1 MSTVL
6 RFAGFEIDRQRA
18 DLRRPD
24 GEAVRLRPKP
34 FTMLSFLATNA
45 GRMVGKQE
53 LMDAVWPNVV
63 VSEDSLFQ
71 CVREIRAAI
80 GDDRRQILKV
90 VSGRGYL
97 LDAEV
102 EIVAAP
108 TAELQ
113 EPSPANPAADSR
125 AETEIIPAAAALSPP
140 TGLRRLAPRTIA
152 IAAAGL
158 AVFAVGLAM
167 AAPFIGQRFARTL
180 PTIAV
185 SPFADGSGDPQVAL
199 MAANVTEQ
207 LVNGLSRIPDIR
219 VLAPRLEHGGAIAV
233 AAQTARP
240 DYVLRGELQRS
251 NGSWSVQAR
260 IVNAATEEVRWS
272 TAFAVDTQGIDLS
285 LQQSRIAAG
294 VGYPAAAKLNAFEN
308 SKGRRNNAAVVID
321 QAQAFINRTSPEKFK
336 ASLEMLEKGL
346 AADPA
351 DTDLKAELA
360 TQLLRGI
367 QTAWFTG
374 AEADHAAARAR
385 ELLDGAL
392 KLEPNY
398 LPLLQGYCRL
408 LTATNQFVDS
418 LVACAR
424 ALNQN
429 PWDGLVLFHLGLT
442 HIQLGRFDDALSAY
456 MLADRYDT
464 PQVSRWTWLLGVG
477 QAYVFMDRSEEAL
490 PWLERS
496 IAVTPGTGRTH
507 FLLAAAY
514 QRLGRFDEA
523 KAALAEGMRLR
534 PGTTA
539 ANVALPPNNASAVY
553 LARAKD
559 INDLLIAAGM
569 PRGEAQTSAT
579 N

>member
-6 RFAGFEIDRQRA
+6 RFAGFEIDSQRA

-34 FTMLSFLATNA
+34 FTMLQFLASNA
-45 GRMVGKQE
+45 GRVVGKQE
-53 LMDAVWPNVV
+53 LMNAVWPSVV

-80 GDDRRQILKV
+80 GDERRQILKV
-90 VSGRGYL
+90 ISGRGYL

-102 EIVAAP
+102 ETVATP
-108 TAELQ
+108 SIELQ
-113 EPSPANPAADSR
+113 TTTPTPPAAESR
-125 AETEIIPAAAALSPP
+125 PATEAISAPAPLPLPA
-140 TGLRRLAPRTIA
+140 GRRRPAPRTVA
-152 IAAAGL
+152 LAAAGL
-158 AVFAVGLAM
+158 AVFAIGLAV
-167 AAPFIGQRFARTL
+167 AAPFFGQRAARTE

-185 SPFADGSGDPQVAL
+185 SPFGDGSGDPQVAL

-219 VLAPRLEHGGAIAV
+219 VLAPRPENGV
-233 AAQTARP
+233 AAAP
-240 DYVLRGELQRS
+240 AAHADYVLRGELQKS
-251 NGSWSVQAR
+251 NGTWNVQAR
-260 IVNAATEEVRWS
+260 IVNASTDEVRWS
-272 TAFAVDTQGIDLS
+272 TTFAVDAGGSDVA
-285 LQQSRIAAG
+285 LQQSRITAG

-308 SKGRRNNAAVVID
+308 NKSRPGNAAVVID
-321 QAQAFINRTSPEKFK
+321 QAQAFINRTSPEKFR
-336 ASLEMLEKGL
+336 ASLGMLEKGL
-346 AADPA
+346 AEDPA
-351 DTDLKAELA
+351 NTDLKAELA

-374 AEADHAAARAR
+374 AEADQAAARAG
-385 ELLDGAL
+385 ELLESAL

-398 LPLLQGYCRL
+398 LPLLQGRCRL
-408 LTATNQFVDS
+408 LTATNHFVDS

-424 ALNQN
+424 ALRQN

-442 HIQLGRFDDALSAY
+442 HVQLGRFDDALAAY

-477 QAYVFMDRSEEAL
+477 QAYILMDRSEEAL
-490 PWLERS
+490 SWLERS
-496 IAVTPGTGRTH
+496 LAVTPGTGRTH

-523 KAALAEGMRLR
+523 KAALAEGMKLR

-539 ANVALPPNNASAVY
+539 ANVSLPKKNASAVY
-553 LARAKD
+553 LTRAKE
-559 INDLLIAAGM
+559 INELLIAAGM
-569 PRGEAQTSAT
+569 PRGEAQASAT
-579 N
+579 Y

>member
-1 MSTVL
+1 MSAVL

-34 FTMLSFLATNA
+34 FTMLSFLAANA
-45 GRMVGKQE
+45 GRVVGKQE

-71 CVREIRAAI
+71 CIREIRAAI

-90 VSGRGYL
+90 ISGRGYL

-102 EIVAAP
+102 EVVATPADVPSAP
-108 TAELQ
+108 AVE
-113 EPSPANPAADSR
+113 SR
-125 AETEIIPAAAALSPP
+125 PKTSTPAAALLPSP
-140 TGLRRLAPRTIA
+140 GLRRLAPRTIA
-152 IAAAGL
+152 FAAAGL
-158 AVFAVGLAM
+158 AIFAVGLAV
-167 AAPFIGQRFARTL
+167 AAPFIGQRLARTL
-180 PTIAV
+180 PVIAV
-185 SPFADGSGDPQVAL
+185 APLADGSGDPQVAL

-207 LVNGLSRIPDIR
+207 LVDGLSRIPDIR
-219 VLAPRLEHGGAIAV
+219 VLAPRSEPGVTAV
-233 AAQTARP
+233 AGPARRA
-240 DYVLRGELQRS
+240 DYVLRGELQKA
-251 NGSWSVQAR
+251 NGIWTVQAR
-260 IVNAATEEVRWS
+260 MVDAATDEVRWS
-272 TAFAVDTQGIDLS
+272 TAFAIDAGGNDVA
-285 LQQSRIAAG
+285 LQQSRITAG
-294 VGYPAAAKLNAFEN
+294 VGYPTAAKLNAFAYN
-308 SKGRRNNAAVVID
+308 KSRANDAAVVIN
-321 QAQAFINRTSPEKFK
+321 QAQAFINRTSPEKFR

-346 AADPA
+346 AAEPA
-351 DTDLKAELA
+351 NIDLKAELA

-374 AEADHAAARAR
+374 AEADQAALRAR
-385 ELLDGAL
+385 DLLDGAL
-392 KLEPNY
+392 KAEPNY

-408 LTATNQFVDS
+408 LTATNHFVDS
-418 LVACAR
+418 LVACAK

-477 QAYVFMDRSEEAL
+477 QAYVFMDRAEDAL

-496 IAVTPGTGRTH
+496 LAVTPGTGRTH

-523 KAALAEGMRLR
+523 KAAVTEGMKLR

-539 ANVALPPNNASAVY
+539 ANVALPVKNASAVF
-553 LARAKD
+553 LARSNEIKE
-559 INDLLIAAGM
+559 LLIAAGM
-569 PRGEAQTSAT
+569 PRGETRTSAT
-579 N
+579 Q

>member
-1 MSTVL
+1 MSAVL

-34 FTMLSFLATNA
+34 FTMLSFLAANA
-45 GRMVGKQE
+45 GRVVGKQE

-71 CVREIRAAI
+71 CIREIRAAI

-90 VSGRGYL
+90 ISGRGYL

-102 EIVAAP
+102 EVVAAP
-108 TAELQ
+108 
-113 EPSPANPAADSR
+113 ADVPIAPTIESR
-125 AETEIIPAAAALSPP
+125 PKTSTPAAALLPP
-140 TGLRRLAPRTIA
+140 PGLRRLAPRTIA
-152 IAAAGL
+152 FAAAGL
-158 AVFAVGLAM
+158 AIFAVGLAV
-167 AAPFIGQRFARTL
+167 AAPFIGQRLARTL
-180 PTIAV
+180 PVIAV
-185 SPFADGSGDPQVAL
+185 APLADGSGDPQVAL

-207 LVNGLSRIPDIR
+207 LVDGLSRIPDIR
-219 VLAPRLEHGGAIAV
+219 VLAPRSEPSVTAV
-233 AAQTARP
+233 AGPARRA
-240 DYVLRGELQRS
+240 DYVLRGELQKA
-251 NGSWSVQAR
+251 NGIWTVQAR
-260 IVNAATEEVRWS
+260 MVDAATDEVRWS
-272 TAFAVDTQGIDLS
+272 TAFAIDAGGNDVA
-285 LQQSRIAAG
+285 LQQSRITAG
-294 VGYPAAAKLNAFEN
+294 VGYPTAAKLNAFAY
-308 SKGRRNNAAVVID
+308 SKGRANDAAVVIN
-321 QAQAFINRTSPEKFK
+321 QAQAFINRTSPEKFR

-346 AADPA
+346 AAEPA
-351 DTDLKAELA
+351 NIDLKAELA

-374 AEADHAAARAR
+374 AEADQAALRAR
-385 ELLDGAL
+385 DLLDGAL
-392 KLEPNY
+392 KAEPNY

-408 LTATNQFVDS
+408 LTATNHFVDS
-418 LVACAR
+418 LVACAK

-477 QAYVFMDRSEEAL
+477 QAYVFMDRAEDAL

-496 IAVTPGTGRTH
+496 LAVTPGTGRTH

-514 QRLGRFDEA
+514 QRLGRFDDA
-523 KAALAEGMRLR
+523 KAAVAEGMKLR

-539 ANVALPPNNASAVY
+539 ANVALPVKNASAVF
-553 LARAKD
+553 LARSNEIKE
-559 INDLLIAAGM
+559 LLIAADM
-569 PRGEAQTSAT
+569 PRGATRTSAAQ
-579 N
+579 

>member
-1 MSTVL
+1 MSAVL

-34 FTMLSFLATNA
+34 FTMLSFLAANA
-45 GRMVGKQE
+45 GRVVGKQE

-71 CVREIRAAI
+71 CIREIRAAI

-90 VSGRGYL
+90 ISGRGYL

-102 EIVAAP
+102 EVVAAP
-108 TAELQ
+108 
-113 EPSPANPAADSR
+113 ADVPIAPTIESR
-125 AETEIIPAAAALSPP
+125 PKTSTPAAALLPP
-140 TGLRRLAPRTIA
+140 PGLRRLAPRTIA
-152 IAAAGL
+152 FAAAGL
-158 AVFAVGLAM
+158 AIFAVGLAV
-167 AAPFIGQRFARTL
+167 AAPFIGQRLAQTL
-180 PTIAV
+180 PVIAV
-185 SPFADGSGDPQVAL
+185 APLADGSGDPQVAL

-207 LVNGLSRIPDIR
+207 LVDGLSRIPDIR
-219 VLAPRLEHGGAIAV
+219 VLAPRSEPGVTAV
-233 AAQTARP
+233 AGPARRA
-240 DYVLRGELQRS
+240 DYVLRGELQKA
-251 NGSWSVQAR
+251 NGIWTVQAR
-260 IVNAATEEVRWS
+260 MVDAATDEVRWS
-272 TAFAVDTQGIDLS
+272 TAFAIDAGGNDVA
-285 LQQSRIAAG
+285 LQQSRITAG
-294 VGYPAAAKLNAFEN
+294 VGYPTAAKLNAFAY
-308 SKGRRNNAAVVID
+308 SKGRANDAAVVIN
-321 QAQAFINRTSPEKFK
+321 QAQAFINRTSPEKFR

-346 AADPA
+346 AAEPA
-351 DTDLKAELA
+351 NIDLKAELA

-374 AEADHAAARAR
+374 AEADQAALRAR
-385 ELLDGAL
+385 DLLDGAL
-392 KLEPNY
+392 KAEPNY

-408 LTATNQFVDS
+408 LTATNHFVDS
-418 LVACAR
+418 LVACAK

-477 QAYVFMDRSEEAL
+477 QAYVFMDRAEDAL

-496 IAVTPGTGRTH
+496 LAVTPGTGRTH

-523 KAALAEGMRLR
+523 KAAVTEGMKLR

-539 ANVALPPNNASAVY
+539 ANVALPVKNASAVF
-553 LARAKD
+553 LARSNEIKE
-559 INDLLIAAGM
+559 LLIAAGM
-569 PRGEAQTSAT
+569 PRGETRTSAT
-579 N
+579 Q

>member
-1 MSTVL
+1 MSAVL

-18 DLRRPD
+18 NLRRAN
-24 GEAVRLRPKP
+24 GQAVRLRPKS
-34 FTMLSFLATNA
+34 FKLLDFLAANA
-45 GRMVGKQE
+45 GRIVGKQE
-53 LMDAVWPNVV
+53 LMNAVWPNVLV
-63 VSEDSLFQ
+63 NEDSLFQ
-71 CVREIRAAI
+71 CVREIRAAM

-90 VSGRGYL
+90 ISGRGYL

-102 EIVAAP
+102 QIVAAP
-108 TAELQ
+108 TAGL
-113 EPSPANPAADSR
+113 PAGISATPVTDSP
-125 AETEIIPAAAALSPP
+125 ETDAIPAAAPLPP
-140 TGLRRLAPRTIA
+140 PVGLRKLAPRTIA
-152 IAAAGL
+152 FAAAGL
-158 AVFAVGLAM
+158 AIFAVGLAA
-167 AAPFIGQRFARTL
+167 AAPFIGQRFTRSPPA
-180 PTIAV
+180 IAV
-185 SPFADGSGDPQVAL
+185 TPFADGSADPQVAL

-207 LVNGLSRIPDIR
+207 VVNGLSRIPDIR
-219 VLAPRLEHGGAIAV
+219 VLAPRMEQGATAV
-233 AAQTARP
+233 AAQAVRP
-240 DYVLRGELQRS
+240 DYVLRGELQKS
-251 NGSWSVQAR
+251 NGTWNVQAR
-260 IVNAATEEVRWS
+260 IVDAATEEVRWS
-272 TAFAVDTQGIDLS
+272 TTFAVDAGGTNVS

-294 VGYPAAAKLNAFEN
+294 IGYPAATKLNAFQH
-308 SKGRRNNAAVVID
+308 SVGRRDDAAVVID

-336 ASLEMLEKGL
+336 ASMEMLEKAL

-351 DTDLKAELA
+351 NIDLKAELA

-367 QTAWFTG
+367 QTAWYSG
-374 AEADHAAARAR
+374 AEAEHAAMRAR
-385 ELLDGAL
+385 DLLENAL

-398 LPLLQGYCRL
+398 LPLLQGRCRL

-477 QAYVFMDRSEEAL
+477 QAYVFMDRAEDAL
-490 PWLERS
+490 PWLDRS
-496 IAVTPGTGRTH
+496 LAVTPGTGRTH

-514 QRLGRFDEA
+514 QRLGRSDEA
-523 KAALAEGMRLR
+523 KAAVAAGMRLR

-539 ANVALPPNNASAVY
+539 ANVALPKKNASAIY
-553 LARAKD
+553 LTRTKE
-559 INDLLIAAGM
+559 INELLIAAGM

-579 N
+579 H

>member
-1 MSTVL
+1 MSAVL
-6 RFAGFEIDRQRA
+6 RFGGFEIDHKRA

-34 FTMLSFLATNA
+34 FTMLSFLVANA
-45 GRMVGKQE
+45 GRVVGKQE

-63 VSEDSLFQ
+63 VGEDSLFQ
-71 CVREIRAAI
+71 CVREIRAAL

-90 VSGRGYL
+90 ISGRGYL

-102 EIVAAP
+102 EIVAPQA
-108 TAELQ
+108 TSAGI
-113 EPSPANPAADSR
+113 PAGSAADSR
-125 AETEIIPAAAALSPP
+125 AEADVIATALPPPAASRRPSP
-140 TGLRRLAPRTIA
+140 RIVAF
-152 IAAAGL
+152 AAAGL
-158 AVFAVGLAM
+158 AIFAVGLAV
-167 AAPFIGQRFARTL
+167 AAPFIGQRFARSQ

-185 SPFADGSGDPQVAL
+185 TPFAEGSADPQVAL

-219 VLAPRLEHGGAIAV
+219 VLAPRLQQGAAAAPAV
-233 AAQTARP
+233 RP
-240 DYVLRGELQRS
+240 DYLLQGELQKS
-251 NGSWSVQAR
+251 NGSWNVQAR
-260 IVNAATEEVRWS
+260 LVDAATDEVRWS
-272 TAFAVDTQGIDLS
+272 TAFAVDAGGNDGAR
-285 LQQSRIAAG
+285 QQSRITAG
-294 VGYPAAAKLNAFEN
+294 VGYPAAVKLNAFEH
-308 SKGRRNNAAVVID
+308 SPGRRGDAAVVIN
-321 QAQAFINRTSPEKFK
+321 QAQAFINRTSREKFK

-351 DTDLKAELA
+351 NTDLKAELA

-374 AEADHAAARAR
+374 AEADQAAARAR
-385 ELLDGAL
+385 GLLDGAL
-392 KLEPNY
+392 KSEPNY

-408 LTATNQFVDS
+408 LTATNHFVDS
-418 LVACAR
+418 LVACAK

-442 HIQLGRFDDALSAY
+442 HVQLGRFDDALSAY

-496 IAVTPGTGRTH
+496 LAVTPGTGRTH

-514 QRLGRFDEA
+514 QRLGRFDDA
-523 KAALAEGMRLR
+523 KTAIVEGMKLR

-539 ANVALPPNNASAVY
+539 ANVALPAKNASAIY
-553 LARAKD
+553 LARSEEIKE
-559 INDLLIAAGM
+559 LLVAAGM
-569 PRGEAQTSAT
+569 PRGEARTSAAR
-579 N
+579 